1 MSFDLSIA
9 NGIGLTS
16 NTSAQSRMGKSD
28 LSQADFLRLMT
39 EQLKN
44 QDPLKPLSNA
54 EFVSQMAQMST
65 AQGVG
70 DLRGSLDGMAEAM
83 NSDQALRGA
92 SLIGRNALIET
103 NRLALAA
110 DPNVPGAFTAEGVA
124 AAPSSGLVTIEITT
138 ANGALVRRLQVQ
150 AQGAGDVAFRW
161 DGVNEQGQAM
171 PADTYRMRAVFGE
184 GRNAQAAGTGAMAP
198 IESVTLDPQGL
209 MLNLRGLGTAPLS
222 AIRRLG

>member
-9 NGIGLTS
+9 NGIGLT
-16 NTSAQSRMGKSD
+16 NNASAQSRLGRSD

-110 DPNVPGAFTAEGVA
+110 DPDVPGTFIAQGVA
-124 AAPSSGLVTIEITT
+124 AAPSAGMITVEITT

-150 AQGAGDVAFRW
+150 AQGAGDVAFQW
-161 DGVNEQGQAM
+161 DGLNDQGQAM
-171 PADTYRMRAVFGE
+171 PPDTYRMRAVFGE
-184 GRNAQAAGTGAMAP
+184 GRNAQAVGTGAMAP

>member
-9 NGIGLTS
+9 NGIGLTN

-103 NRLALAA
+103 NRLALGA
-110 DPNVPGAFTAEGVA
+110 DPDVEGAFIAEGIA
-124 AAPSSGLVTIEITT
+124 AAPSSGLITVEITT

-150 AQGAGDVAFRW
+150 AQGAGDVAFSW
-161 DGVNEQGQAM
+161 DGLNE
-171 PADTYRMRAVFGE
+171 
-184 GRNAQAAGTGAMAP
+184 
-198 IESVTLDPQGL
+198 
-209 MLNLRGLGTAPLS
+209 
-222 AIRRLG
+222 